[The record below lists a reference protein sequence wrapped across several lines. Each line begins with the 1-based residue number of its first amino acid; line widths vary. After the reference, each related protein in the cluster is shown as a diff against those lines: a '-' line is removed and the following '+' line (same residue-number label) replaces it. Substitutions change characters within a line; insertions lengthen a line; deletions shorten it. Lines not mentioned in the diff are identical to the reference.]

1 MRSGHNLKRMIVQQY
16 IKDLTGKNILI
27 YLRND
32 KDVELLEIAYQIAK
46 KYKDEFKT
54 TNNN

>member
-32 KDVELLEIAYQIAK
+32 KDIELLEIAYQIAK

>member
-32 KDVELLEIAYQIAK
+32 KDVQLLEIAYQIAK

>member
-32 KDVELLEIAYQIAK
+32 KDIELLEIAYQIAK

-54 TNNN
+54 ANNN